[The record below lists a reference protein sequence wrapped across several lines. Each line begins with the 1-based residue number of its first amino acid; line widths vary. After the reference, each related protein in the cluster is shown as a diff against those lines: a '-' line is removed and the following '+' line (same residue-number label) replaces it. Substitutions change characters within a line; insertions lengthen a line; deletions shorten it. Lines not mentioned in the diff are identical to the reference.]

1 MGLYEQKTKEELLII
16 VENLEKKVE
25 KLSSE
30 LSSLKTGRFREK
42 YSTRI
47 LDALPDM
54 LTVFDHDANI
64 VELASSPATNHVEG
78 TDSGSIVGSNVKDIV
93 PEEAYDSVR
102 KNMDKVIATGQGSIA
117 KHSLMLDGIL
127 HHYENR
133 IFPLDEKYLLCMCRD
148 VSEKVK
154 AEVLNASQRN
164 EIIRLNSLMHAIL
177 NNVPVY
183 LFVKDTGDNF
193 RYLYWNRAFAEQT
206 GIAVEVAVGKTD
218 IEIFPNSEEARRFRA
233 GDFAVMQT
241 GRMEYLEEYTTLSGD
256 IRMVTMIKTLVPS
269 GNEHPYI
276 IGVGWDVT
284 DIKKVEKELITA
296 RIKAEEADKLKS
308 SFLANMSHEIRTP
321 LNAIVGFS
329 KLIIESNNKEEQL
342 QYAEFVEKNSGLLLN
357 LFNDILDLSALEAG
371 SLRFSIRLVRLR
383 DVCAQLYYLNHSS
396 VQLGVKLI
404 LDEVDPELSIQ
415 GDWDRISQIWLNLLS
430 NAIKFTSNGEI
441 HFGFEKKDQIVQGY
455 VSDTGIG
462 IPAERVT
469 TIFSRFGKVNDFV
482 QGTGLGLTICRMLTE
497 KMGGRIWVR
506 SKVGIGTTFYF
517 TLPIEFKEM

>member
-164 EIIRLNSLMHAIL
+164 LSD
-177 NNVPVY
+177 
-183 LFVKDTGDNF
+183 KSGSSSTF
-193 RYLYWNRAFAEQT
+193 R
-206 GIAVEVAVGKTD
+206 
-218 IEIFPNSEEARRFRA
+218 
-233 GDFAVMQT
+233 
-241 GRMEYLEEYTTLSGD
+241 
-256 IRMVTMIKTLVPS
+256 
-269 GNEHPYI
+269 
-276 IGVGWDVT
+276 
-284 DIKKVEKELITA
+284 
-296 RIKAEEADKLKS
+296 
-308 SFLANMSHEIRTP
+308 
-321 LNAIVGFS
+321 
-329 KLIIESNNKEEQL
+329 
-342 QYAEFVEKNSGLLLN
+342 
-357 LFNDILDLSALEAG
+357 
-371 SLRFSIRLVRLR
+371 
-383 DVCAQLYYLNHSS
+383 
-396 VQLGVKLI
+396 
-404 LDEVDPELSIQ
+404 
-415 GDWDRISQIWLNLLS
+415 
-430 NAIKFTSNGEI
+430 
-441 HFGFEKKDQIVQGY
+441 
-455 VSDTGIG
+455 
-462 IPAERVT
+462 
-469 TIFSRFGKVNDFV
+469 
-482 QGTGLGLTICRMLTE
+482 
-497 KMGGRIWVR
+497 
-506 SKVGIGTTFYF
+506 
-517 TLPIEFKEM
+517 